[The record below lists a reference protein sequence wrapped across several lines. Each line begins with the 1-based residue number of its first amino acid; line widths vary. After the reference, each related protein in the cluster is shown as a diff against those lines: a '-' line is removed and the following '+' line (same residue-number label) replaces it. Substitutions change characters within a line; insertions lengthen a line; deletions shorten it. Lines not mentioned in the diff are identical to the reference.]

1 MRKVTIE
8 GRLCVGPTFSRAEM
22 AVMKRN
28 LSQQTSLLHLADL
41 LGAVGSVV
49 RLRIVYLLAIHR
61 EMCVCDLA
69 EVLGLTMSATSQHLR
84 RLKDQQLV
92 QTRREAQTI
101 YYSLRNN
108 LFNKQLRRIMEV
120 DKEIHE
126 LVS

>member
-28 LSQQTSLLHLADL
+28 LSQQTSLPHLADL
-41 LGAVGSVV
+41 LAAVGSVV